1 MTAVEQQPPVS
12 VSSQVA
18 HLKRKNLI
26 LIEVAVVL
34 AIGLVVTGLLAF
46 TRSDSIGDLQDQIE
60 TTQEIADGLGAAVEA
75 ADARGVGEFFAENAF
90 YEDPAAGMAVTG
102 RSSIEAMFMG
112 FLSSEAPIENTA
124 IFVGPGFTVT
134 EFVWTQPCTFA
145 ACSPEMFREPVEVR
159 GIVLQVVEDGE
170 VIRETDYIAYP
181 RSLVLP

>member
-1 MTAVEQQPPVS
+1 MTVVEQQPPVS
-12 VSSQVA
+12 DSSQVA
-18 HLKRKNLI
+18 ALKRRNRI
-26 LIEVAVVL
+26 LIVVVVVL
-34 AIGLVVTGLLAF
+34 AIGLVVIGWWVAM
-46 TRSDSIGDLQDQIE
+46 RSDSTGDLQDQIE

-102 RSSIEAMFMG
+102 RSSIEAMYMA

-124 IFVGPGFTVT
+124 ILVGPGFTVT

-159 GIVLQVVEDGE
+159 GIILHVVEDGE

-181 RSLVLP
+181 RSVVLP